1 MGPNEYSLSH
11 LNVSTCTI
19 VSFFSRI
26 TLREDQGG
34 IWQHKTKQR
43 KEKRNRTE
51 RKGRAFRHGL
61 FSFHFQL
68 SSFTPTLILPGLVL
82 FSCSGRN
89 QQTNETAC
97 VLFFFLPAVRNCL
110 LACFDETWFFLLGC
124 YSRERAQLNCNGWI
138 VFCSL
143 TGFSFLGDWN
153 ERVSFNDR
161 CVFFL
166 RTKGKKGNARRA
178 REKAR
183 QRLGHRIGSA

>member
-1 MGPNEYSLSH
+1 MAYGNT
-11 LNVSTCTI
+11 NQT
-19 VSFFSRI
+19 R
-26 TLREDQGG
+26 
-34 IWQHKTKQR
+34 TKQR

-97 VLFFFLPAVRNCL
+97 VLFSFFPAVRNCL
-110 LACFDETWFFLLGC
+110 LALMKHGSFYWVVIRG
-124 YSRERAQLNCNGWI
+124 REGSTATAGLF
-138 VFCSL
+138 FCSL
-143 TGFSFLGDWN
+143 TGLFFFWEGDWD

-161 CVFFL
+161 YVFFP
-166 RTKGKKGNARRA
+166 RTKGKKAMQGVHGRRQG
-178 REKAR
+178 K
-183 QRLGHRIGSA
+183 G